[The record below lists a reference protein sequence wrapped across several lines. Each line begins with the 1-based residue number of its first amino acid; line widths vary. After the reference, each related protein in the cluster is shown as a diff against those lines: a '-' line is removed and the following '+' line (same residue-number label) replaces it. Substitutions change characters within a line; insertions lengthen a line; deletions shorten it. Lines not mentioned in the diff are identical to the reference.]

1 MFSKMCKYFNKKKDP
16 FPDPKIMGAMIF
28 ITNWQEKNVWSLAE

>member
-16 FPDPKIMGAMIF
+16 SPDPEIMGAMIF
-28 ITNWQEKNVWSLAE
+28 YLLIDCKVDQ